1 MKKLELIKDGRLFTD
16 DIGLVIF
23 WQPIID
29 KVTDPK
35 GIVSYRNS
43 QDNTPIG
50 LFRILKNE
58 FNYEGEVSFDDGEG
72 EVILDIKGKYVT
84 IKE

>member
-23 WQPIID
+23 WQPIIN

-35 GIVSYRNS
+35 GIVCYRTKDNS
-43 QDNTPIG
+43 PIG

-58 FNYEGEVSFDDGEG
+58 FNYEGEVKFDDGEG

-84 IKE
+84 IKD